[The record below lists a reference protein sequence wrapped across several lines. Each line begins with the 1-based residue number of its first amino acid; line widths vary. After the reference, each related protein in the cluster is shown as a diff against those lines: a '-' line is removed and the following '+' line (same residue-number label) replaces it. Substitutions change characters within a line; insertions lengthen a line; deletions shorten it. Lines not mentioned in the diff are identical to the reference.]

1 MAIVPIL
8 KSGNSLH
15 QLDGISFLLLFQKLY
30 FLDWT
35 FLEKVHFFFFPVDF
49 SLSILI
55 FLNDLSLVD
64 DSCHSVTESQYFAC
78 EPLRYS
84 YFASAICVCGHHV
97 AVESLKPVVDAVYFI
112 GWTLRRYPFSKN
124 LLSICKEMFVNI
136 CFQYMCMRII

>member
-64 DSCHSVTESQYFAC
+64 DSCHSVTESQYFA
-78 EPLRYS
+78 
-84 YFASAICVCGHHV
+84 
-97 AVESLKPVVDAVYFI
+97 
-112 GWTLRRYPFSKN
+112 
-124 LLSICKEMFVNI
+124 
-136 CFQYMCMRII
+136 